1 MVSSAELFSAHL
13 LPTGT
18 VTSLI
23 GVPLLLFLLP
33 RLRAQ
38 PDLHAAGIAA
48 PAPARLARRLPLAL
62 LALVVVLAL
71 SFGVTRTVD
80 GWRIGDLEQIRAIMF
95 WRLPHTVAAAA
106 AGVLLA
112 IGGTLIQ
119 RITANPMASPDLL
132 GVSSGGML
140 GLVVALFMGVTPGPG
155 MLFLSCLV
163 GVVLTLAV
171 LMWLGSRVAFA
182 PERLLLIGVAISA
195 LLQAVVSA
203 MMSSGDSRVGLLL
216 NFIVGSTYYVQAP
229 IAYAAAV
236 IALLGLVCAPLMSRW
251 IETLGLGAGVA
262 GGLGIPVGRAR
273 LLILL
278 LAAVL
283 TAAST
288 LLVGPLSFVGLIAPH
303 IARFSGARRP
313 ASQILVAA
321 MIGAL
326 LMTFAEWLGRQLV
339 FPEEVASGL
348 VATLIGGPYLIALML
363 RKTATST

>member
-1 MVSSAELFSAHL
+1 
-13 LPTGT
+13 
-18 VTSLI
+18 
-23 GVPLLLFLLP
+23 
-33 RLRAQ
+33 
-38 PDLHAAGIAA
+38 
-48 PAPARLARRLPLAL
+48 RLARRLPLAL

-155 MLFLSCLV
+155 TLFLSCLV
-163 GVVLTLAV
+163 GVVVTLAV